1 MIERPTFRLLKD
13 HLEVRFEVLSDHHW
27 KVVAA
32 SPGTGFK
39 VGDEATPI
47 RRISWRK
54 AKRRVNGRRS
64 SLSPNML
71 VLLRGEGFERSD
83 EEVKRLLRFR
93 PWDPD
98 TPEGA

>member
-1 MIERPTFRLLKD
+1 MIEKPQFRLLKD
-13 HLEVRFEVLSDHHW
+13 GQFVRFQVVSDHHW

-32 SPGTGFK
+32 SPGTGFV

-71 VLLRGEGFERSD
+71 VLLRGQGFERSD
-83 EEVKRLLRFR
+83 EEVSRLLQFR

-98 TPEGA
+98 TPQGA

>member
-1 MIERPTFRLLKD
+1 MFERPTFRLLRD
-13 HLEVRFEVLSDHHW
+13 HLEVRFEVVSDHHW

-32 SPGTGFK
+32 SPGTGFV
-39 VGDEATPI
+39 VGDEVTPI

-71 VLLRGEGFERSD
+71 VLLRGQGFERSD
-83 EEVKRLLRFR
+83 EEVNRLLLFR

-98 TPEGA
+98 TPQRA